1 MRYCL
6 SSDENTTIYMG
17 FEGVEMETLPNY
29 PNKRENAL
37 KAGGMKV
44 EYNRN

>member
-6 SSDENTTIYMG
+6 IYNENATIYMG
-17 FEGVEMETLPNY
+17 FEGEEKETLPNY